1 MRPDPRVAKELTVR
15 LGWMEVLLI
24 LAVVLIF
31 FGPKR
36 LPGLGAALG
45 SAIRGFKKG
54 ISGIEDASLDT
65 SCPNCKAELPKAL
78 AAGERC
84 VRCGFIQP
92 APQLQSPAPPPRT

>member
-1 MRPDPRVAKELTVR
+1 MR

-45 SAIRGFKKG
+45 SAIRGFKRG
-54 ISGIEDASLDT
+54 ISGIEDAMADST
-65 SCPNCKAELPKAL
+65 CPNCKAELPKAL
-78 AAGERC
+78 SPGDRC
-84 VRCGFIQP
+84 VRCGFTQT
-92 APQLQSPAPPPRT
+92 APQLTSPAQPPRT

>member
-1 MRPDPRVAKELTVR
+1 VR

-45 SAIRGFKKG
+45 SAIRGFKRG
-54 ISGIEDASLDT
+54 ISGIEDAMT
-65 SCPNCKAELPKAL
+65 ETQCPNCKAELPKAL
-78 AAGERC
+78 AVGERC
-84 VRCGFIQP
+84 VRCGYTMP
-92 APQLQSPAPPPRT
+92 APQLQSPVPPPRS

>member
-1 MRPDPRVAKELTVR
+1 MR

-24 LAVVLIF
+24 LAVILIF
-31 FGPKR
+31 FGPRR

-54 ISGIEDASLDT
+54 ISGIEEAGVDT
-65 SCPNCKAELPKAL
+65 YCPNCQAVLPKAL

-84 VRCGFIQP
+84 VKCGFVQT
-92 APQLQSPAPPPRT
+92 APQLQSPVQQQPPPRS